1 LDTNKKGMRIPA
13 ASTIWE
19 YGRMYHGRIY
29 GGSFKL
35 ILDEDSIKPYN
46 IMGIVLQ

>member
-1 LDTNKKGMRIPA
+1 MRKPA
-13 ASTIWE
+13 ASTIWG
-19 YGRMYHGRIY
+19 YGRKYHGRIY

-35 ILDEDSIKPYN
+35 ILEEDSIKPYN